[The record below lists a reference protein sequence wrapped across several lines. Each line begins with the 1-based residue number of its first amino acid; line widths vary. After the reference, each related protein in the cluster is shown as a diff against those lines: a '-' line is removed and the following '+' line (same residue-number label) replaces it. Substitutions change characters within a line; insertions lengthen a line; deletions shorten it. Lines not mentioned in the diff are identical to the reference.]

1 MGSALH
7 SSSGS
12 NWRLRTAWCSC
23 DVNQDPKWKSQLI
36 SPWRFKI
43 FASRFE
49 HRPFFSAKAHDGHPN
64 TFSVPLDYS
73 VSHQSLPTQT
83 PGGNANQFPPVGETV
98 QAAYH
103 AQGVI
108 RAMSND
114 SLMTSLMSFGRTDLR
129 SSLSRAIIVIV
140 PPGILYRPYPPTEVL
155 GIRRSG
161 RQKCQ
166 INIVEYSPF
175 KKNTERWGPVAASA
189 PAHAA
194 QSLRDRAVIAFTAA
208 LRSSLWRTP
217 CSDGPAVL
225 ADWLSVLRT
234 DS

>member
-49 HRPFFSAKAHDGHPN
+49 HRPFFSAKAHNGHPN

-129 SSLSRAIIVIV
+129 SSLSRAVIVIV

-155 GIRRSG
+155 GIRRFD

-166 INIVEYSPF
+166 ITSWSTRRSKRTLNGGDRLPRRPPPTRHKAFV
-175 KKNTERWGPVAASA
+175 TA
-189 PAHAA
+189 P
-194 QSLRDRAVIAFTAA
+194 
-208 LRSSLWRTP
+208 
-217 CSDGPAVL
+217 
-225 ADWLSVLRT
+225 
-234 DS
+234 